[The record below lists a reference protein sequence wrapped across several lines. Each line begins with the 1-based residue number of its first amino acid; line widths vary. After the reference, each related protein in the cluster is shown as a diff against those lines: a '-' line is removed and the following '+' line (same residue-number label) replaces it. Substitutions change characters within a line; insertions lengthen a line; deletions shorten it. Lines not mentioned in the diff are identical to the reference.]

1 MSLDDEE
8 PLVLPDSPQYT
19 VIDSNETSLLGRLL
33 NPDCQS
39 IYRMIEYMPTAWR
52 VVGRVKGIALSR
64 DRWNSS
70 PPDDFLSTLEIWIR
84 IRNIPVNNFTS
95 QTMHTLASEIGHVEE
110 IAYDP
115 KVSHTKEYIRAKV
128 TFKVDS
134 PAKATRKLS
143 IKNGGT
149 VTIECDYE
157 KIHKRCFHCLRLTHE
172 KVRCPLLRNPAKLQQ
187 ASDQGRAQKQSSQ
200 SLVLAK
206 TKG

>member
-1 MSLDDEE
+1 M
-8 PLVLPDSPQYT
+8 VLKDRPWSYNHWT
-19 VIDSNETSLLGRLL
+19 MVLE
-33 NPDCQS
+33 
-39 IYRMIEYMPTAWR
+39 
-52 VVGRVKGIALSR
+52 
-64 DRWNSS
+64 RWNSS

-84 IRNIPVNNFTS
+84 IRNIPVNHFTS